1 MVKPKPTLTIDDVSV
16 TEGNSGTTN
25 LVFTVS
31 LSATSAV
38 TINVNYK
45 TADGTATTGDN
56 DYVSAF
62 NVLTFGAGELT
73 KTITVVVKGD
83 QKFEADETILVN
95 LSNPENADIADG
107 QGVGTILNDDDLQ
120 LIFEEFGPAADQ
132 AAAFDSFLFT
142 RDPFKVLSIADWF
155 NFGGSADRNTR
166 VVVFVANLTLN
177 QGELPSSVV
186 VNLVDGNNQTHDV
199 PAEDVRAVRDTAFT
213 QVVFRL
219 PDTLASGVCQVTI
232 KAQGRTSNTGTI
244 RIAP

>member
-1 MVKPKPTLTIDDVSV
+1 VVKPKPTLSIDDVSV

-45 TADGTATTGDN
+45 TADGTATTSDN
-56 DYVSAF
+56 DYASAF
-62 NVLTFGAGELT
+62 NVLTFAAGDLT
-73 KTITVVVKGD
+73 KTLTVVVKGD
-83 QKFEADETILVN
+83 QKFEADETLLVN
-95 LSNPENADIADG
+95 LSNPENAAIADG
-107 QGVGTILNDDDLQ
+107 QGVGTILNDDNLQ
-120 LIFEEFGPAADQ
+120 LILEEPGPAADS

-142 RDPFKVLSIADWF
+142 RDPFKVVSIADWF

-177 QGELPSSVV
+177 QGEPPSSVV
-186 VNLVDGNNQTHDV
+186 VNLVDANNQTHDV
-199 PAEDVRAVRDTAFT
+199 PAEDVRAVRETAFT

-219 PDTLASGVCQVTI
+219 PDTLAAGVCHVTI